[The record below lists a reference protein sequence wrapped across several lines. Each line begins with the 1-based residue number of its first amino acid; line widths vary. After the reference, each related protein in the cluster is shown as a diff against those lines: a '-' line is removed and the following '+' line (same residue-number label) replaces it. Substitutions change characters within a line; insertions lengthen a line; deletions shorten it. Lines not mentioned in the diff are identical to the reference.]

1 MLIEISNGELVDKVS
16 ILEIKNKNILSK
28 EKRKNVEKEYS
39 YLKKKMES
47 IGISGMSKEYKDLL
61 EINLKIWELED
72 KIRNAEKNKLF
83 DENFIHLARQ
93 IYKVNDKRATLK
105 KEISE
110 KTNSLFIEEKEPPDY
125 DHK

>member
-110 KTNSLFIEEKEPPDY
+110 KTNSLFIEEKELPDY